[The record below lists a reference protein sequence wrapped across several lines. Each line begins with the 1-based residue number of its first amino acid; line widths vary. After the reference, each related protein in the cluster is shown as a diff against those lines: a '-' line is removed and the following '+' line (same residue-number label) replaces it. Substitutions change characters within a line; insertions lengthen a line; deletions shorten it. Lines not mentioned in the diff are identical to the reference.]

1 MWWSVRRPLFPYKV
15 GHPHMPPTR
24 AARGLRHFVHPRGPL
39 RYHTLRRDARC
50 ARFRKPHSAARG
62 ANTHVTF
69 QNVTYA
75 GPATGQPAVR
85 GVAEQPPADRDLL
98 CPSTPPPTRQS
109 RRLTVRGVDAWLC
122 GEIDLWIC
130 RPVLRANLHE
140 RRRRWPRSRIPTRNS
155 TGRVH
160 DVEYNMLGWI
170 CCIST

>member
-39 RYHTLRRDARC
+39 RYHTPVVLV
-50 ARFRKPHSAARG
+50 F
-62 ANTHVTF
+62 ANRT
-69 QNVTYA
+69 
-75 GPATGQPAVR
+75 R
-85 GVAEQPPADRDLL
+85 PPAAPTPTPV

-170 CCIST
+170 CCISTYLHDALDILLSYVL

>member
-24 AARGLRHFVHPRGPL
+24 AARGLRHFVHPRGPVRPL
-39 RYHTLRRDARC
+39 CSFSQTALGRPRRQH
-50 ARFRKPHSAARG
+50 P
-62 ANTHVTF
+62 
-69 QNVTYA
+69 
-75 GPATGQPAVR
+75 
-85 GVAEQPPADRDLL
+85 LL

-170 CCIST
+170 CCISTYLHDDALDILFSYVL

>member
-62 ANTHVTF
+62 ANTHSC
-69 QNVTYA
+69 A
-75 GPATGQPAVR
+75 LPLLR
-85 GVAEQPPADRDLL
+85 PPG
-98 CPSTPPPTRQS
+98 QS

-140 RRRRWPRSRIPTRNS
+140 RRRRWPRSRISTRNS

-170 CCIST
+170 CCISTYLHDALDILFSYVL